1 MANIKQAKKSVAQT
15 FVLSTSVR
23 ATLMAMAAM
32 TAVSSQAGVGFGESQ
47 DVNGN
52 YMAVRSH
59 FAHSPRGDRE
69 SLTPES
75 VAEAANLFTAGKF
88 TGTTA
93 VDTGKALRKFIDPLP
108 LPGVEQTLADGVT
121 KRMLPVAKPSKWVNP
136 QTGAAGTDDYY
147 EIAVVEFK
155 QKLHSDLKNPTTL
168 RGYVQIDHEAS
179 NGRTALPGSKSFPLT
194 YPDGSPIYIQ
204 ATDAKGFLVFNPNGS
219 RAMVPALAFE
229 QPHMYGPVIQAR
241 KGTPTR
247 VKFVNL
253 MPAGRAETT
262 VGPDGKTVVLK
273 RNGDLFLPV
282 DKSIAHA
289 GLGPDGFTEFTQNRT
304 NIHLHGGDTPWI
316 SDGTPHQWIT
326 PLGESLPRPAG
337 STAATLIEQNID
349 AQYLPAFLRGASAA
363 NVPDMPDPGP
373 GAMTYYFPN
382 GQSGRMLWYHDHTI
396 GITRLNVYSG
406 MASVYMLGDE
416 VDDALINGGTVGAT
430 TLEKVL
436 PPAERTVPLVFSDR
450 TFVPADVALQDAKW
464 NSTAWGSES
473 DSWFPHVYETVQD
486 PAQLN
491 GFNAVG
497 RWHWGPWFWPVFPA
511 MYDLPTG
518 EYGDVTTTPEAWMDT
533 PLINGVAYPKLD
545 VDPTTYRF
553 KILNASNDRFITVNM
568 FVADENVAFEGR
580 NTEVKMVPAAQAANV
595 CAPGETR
602 SVAGCYPELWP
613 TDNRAGGVPDPT
625 TQGPTMYQIAS
636 EGGLLPAVAK
646 YDPVPINYNMDK
658 GRITVLNVDTTALYL
673 GNAERADVVVDFSQY
688 AGKTLIV
695 YNDSGAP
702 VPAGDPRN
710 DYFTDVGDQSTEGG
724 AENTKVGH
732 GPNTRTLMMI
742 KVRAANDPAVTSVAG
757 DITLDAAKVAK
768 LETELPKAYALSQE
782 RPVVGQAAY
791 NVAFGETWGVAATA
805 ASGPANYADIYTG
818 SLKQPVFNYVPGTP
832 NVGGFNSVKVTGIGA
847 GYVTA
852 PAITFDD
859 PSVTGETGAIA
870 QSTLKISEIA
880 VTNGGSGYTIAPLVS
895 VIAQAGG
902 GSGVVAEAR
911 LSVDAVA
918 ITNGGA
924 GYTSAPTVLFSA
936 PTAGGVR
943 ATGTAVVSAG
953 RVIGVTVTDPGSGYA
968 AAPTVSFQG
977 GGATTTARATTT
989 GHVSAVH
996 LIAPDP
1002 MSPIVR
1008 NAAGVIT
1015 DLGSAGGG
1023 GYTDLSQVAITF
1035 NGGVAPAGGTAATA
1049 TATGSLFDIT
1059 MVNHGTGYTGSTTVS
1074 VGGNGGATAQVDTFG
1089 GGQATGSNL
1098 VKTKA
1103 IHELFEPTFG
1113 RMNAILAVEIP
1124 FTSALTQTTIP
1135 LAMIDPPTEEFSDGE
1150 TQIWKITHNG
1160 VDTHPV
1166 HFHLLNVQLI
1176 NRVGWDGWIS
1186 PPTPAEVGWKE
1197 TIKMNPLEDVIV
1209 AVRAKRPP
1217 LPGFGVPNSIRPM
1230 DPSQPL
1236 GSPFGFTQIDPNS
1249 GTPKA
1254 IVNDT
1259 YNFGWEYVWHCHILG
1274 HEEND
1279 FMRPIVFHANEAVP
1293 LAPTSLSVRNGNTAL
1308 GNNVAANT
1316 PVTEIRWADQAQ
1328 TEYQYLVERSVNN
1341 GAWESLGTALAN
1353 ATSFALPAG
1362 SVLAEGTVW
1371 KLRVT
1376 AVGANGTASSEATIE
1391 SPPANALPAPT
1402 SLVSL
1407 GVTGVQN
1414 GRPRITLN
1422 WIDSSIG
1429 ESNFDVYRRDVAAGT
1444 PAVWVGSKNTLNA
1457 GGTGTVGRFIDG
1469 TDNTSAF
1476 WPVFGKTY
1484 EYTVRARTGGQAN
1497 PTKTSAQ
1504 SAPLSVIV
1512 GRTGNA
1518 FGTTAPTLGTI
1529 NTFRMA
1535 LSGANANRDTV
1546 ILNWTEEATN
1556 SNTVYSV
1563 QYRMCAVANSRALDC
1578 RYPTTDAR
1586 YWGPWTTAALG
1597 AAGGAAN
1604 STGASFTVSNQS
1616 VHTVQPGQTAAGRP
1630 AQFQIRAQNA
1640 IGNGGWSTPATDIV
1654 LP

>member
-1 MANIKQAKKSVAQT
+1 MAHSKQAKKSIAQP
-15 FVLSTSVR
+15 FVLATSVR

-32 TAVSSQAGVGFGESQ
+32 TAAPIYAGVGFGESQ

-59 FAHSPRGDRE
+59 FAHSPRGDRD
-69 SLTPES
+69 SQTPEA
-75 VAEAANLFTAGKF
+75 VAEANTLHAAGKF
-88 TGTTA
+88 TGTSA
-93 VDTGKALRKFIDPLP
+93 LDTGKALRKFIDPLP
-108 LPGVEQTLADGVT
+108 LPGVERTLADGVT
-121 KRMLPVAKPSKWVNP
+121 TRTLPVAKAAKWVNP

-168 RGYVQIDHEAS
+168 RGYVQIDHEAT
-179 NGRTALPGSKSFPLT
+179 NGRTPLPGSKSFALT
-194 YPDGSPIYIQ
+194 YPDGSAIQIQ
-204 ATDAKGFLVFNPNGS
+204 ATDAKGFLVFNADGS
-219 RAMVPALAFE
+219 RQMVPALAVE
-229 QPHMYGPVIQAR
+229 QPHMYGPVLQAR

-326 PLGESLPRPAG
+326 PLGESLPRAAG
-337 STAATLIEQNID
+337 SNAPAPLVDQGID
-349 AQYLPAFLRGASAA
+349 AQYLPAFLRGASAQ

-416 VDDALINGGTVGAT
+416 VDDALVNGGTVGAT
-430 TLEKVL
+430 SLQKVL
-436 PPAERTVPLVFSDR
+436 PPAERTLPLVFSDR

-464 NSTAWGSES
+464 NASAWGSES

-486 PAQLN
+486 PAQMN

-497 RWHWGPWFWPVFPA
+497 RWHWGPLFWPVFPA

-533 PLINGVAYPKLD
+533 PLINGVAYPTLD

-568 FVADENVAFEGR
+568 FVADENVSFEGR
-580 NTEVKMVPAAQAANV
+580 NTELKMVPAAQAANV
-595 CAPGETR
+595 CAAGETR
-602 SVAGCYPELWP
+602 SVGGCVPELWP

-710 DYFTDVGDQSTEGG
+710 DYYTDVGDQSTEGG

-732 GPNTRTLMMI
+732 GPNTRTMMMI
-742 KVRAANDPAVTSVAG
+742 KVRAAADAVAING
-757 DITLDAAKVAK
+757 DITLDPAK
-768 LETELPKAYALSQE
+768 LATELPKAYALSQE

-791 NVAFGETWGVAATA
+791 NTAFGETWGVAATA
-805 ASGPANYADIYTG
+805 AAGPANYADIYTG
-818 SLKQPVFNYVPGTP
+818 SLKQPVFNYVPGAP
-832 NVGGFNSVKVTGIGA
+832 NVGGFNSVKVDKIGA

-852 PAITFDD
+852 PAITFQD
-859 PSVTGETGAIA
+859 PSVGVETGAIA
-870 QSTLKISEIA
+870 QSTLKISDIQI
-880 VTNGGSGYTIAPLVS
+880 TDGGSGYTIAPLVS
-895 VIAQAGG
+895 IVAQAGG
-902 GSGVVAEAR
+902 GSGAMADAR
-911 LSVDAVA
+911 LAVDQVI

-943 ATGTAVVSAG
+943 ATGTAVVSGG
-953 RVIGVTVTDPGSGYA
+953 RVIGVTLTEPGSGYA

-989 GHVSAVH
+989 GHVSSVH

-1008 NAAGVIT
+1008 DAAGVIT

-1059 MVNHGTGYTGSTTVS
+1059 MVNHGTGYTGNTVVT
-1074 VGGNGGATAQVDTFG
+1074 VGGNLGATAQVDTYLNG
-1089 GGQATGSNL
+1089 LPTGSNL

-1186 PPTPAEVGWKE
+1186 PPTAAEVGWKE
-1197 TIKMNPLEDVIV
+1197 TIKMNPLEDVVV

-1249 GTPKA
+1249 GVPKA

-1279 FMRPIVFHANEAVP
+1279 FMRPIVFHANEAAP
-1293 LAPTSLSVRNGNTAL
+1293 LAPATLSVRSGGTVLN
-1308 GNNVAANT
+1308 NNVAANT

-1341 GAWESLGTALAN
+1341 GAWEPLGTALAN
-1353 ATSFALPAG
+1353 ATSYTLPAG
-1362 SVLAEGTVW
+1362 TSLAAGTTM
-1371 KLRVT
+1371 KFRVT
-1376 AVGANGTASSEATIE
+1376 AVGANGTAASEVTVA
-1391 SPPANALPAPT
+1391 SPPANTLPAPT
-1402 SLVSL
+1402 GLVSL
-1407 GVTGVQN
+1407 GVTGTQN
-1414 GRPRITLN
+1414 GRPRVTLN
-1422 WIDSSIG
+1422 WVDASLG
-1429 ESNFDVYRRDVAAGT
+1429 ETVFDVYRKVTGSAQ
-1444 PAVWVGSKNTLNA
+1444 PAILVGSVNTASTTTTGRVNA
-1457 GGTGTVGRFIDG
+1457 FVDGNQNSAALRPAFGTSYD
-1469 TDNTSAF
+1469 
-1476 WPVFGKTY
+1476 
-1484 EYTVRARTGGQAN
+1484 YTVLARKTTA
-1497 PTKTSAQ
+1497 PTASSAS
-1504 SAPLSVIV
+1504 SASLTVSI
-1512 GRTGNA
+1512 GATGNA
-1518 FGTTAPTLGTI
+1518 FGTATLTLGTV
-1529 NTFRMA
+1529 
-1535 LSGANANRDTV
+1535 NAIRQATTGVNADRDTV
-1546 ILNWTEEATN
+1546 ILNWAEEATN

-1563 QYRMCAVANSRALDC
+1563 QYRTCAVPNAQPTQC
-1578 RYPTTDAR
+1578 RVPFT
-1586 YWGPWTTAALG
+1586 WGPWRTAALG
-1597 AAGGAAN
+1597 TAGSAAN
-1604 STGASFTVSNQS
+1604 STGASFVITGQR
-1616 VHTVQPGQTAAGRP
+1616 VHTVQPGQTLPGAP